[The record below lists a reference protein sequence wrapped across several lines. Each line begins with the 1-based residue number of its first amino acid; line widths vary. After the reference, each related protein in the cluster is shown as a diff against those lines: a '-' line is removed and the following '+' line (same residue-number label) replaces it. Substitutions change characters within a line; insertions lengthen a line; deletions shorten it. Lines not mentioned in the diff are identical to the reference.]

1 MNAGIIIIGDEI
13 LIGQVVDINSSW
25 ISREMNKIGFRTETV
40 ITVGDDGKSISDAI
54 DRCLDVA
61 DVVFMTGGLGPTK
74 DDITKKVICEKF
86 GTELVLNE
94 AVLANVAEMLG
105 RRGIALTEN
114 NRGQA
119 LVPATATVINNAV
132 GTAPGIMMEVLSPHP
147 EPVEGSSLSHSVPFV
162 STSSTGG
169 INSLPETL
177 SERSRRASR
186 RVELVGRNK
195 LLFSM
200 PGVPFEMR
208 YLMEH
213 EIIPLIKKHYNL
225 KPVFHKTLLLTG
237 IAESILAEKI
247 SDWEDSLAENVRLA
261 YLPAYSSIRLR
272 LSVYQPDDTTESY
285 INAKV
290 EELKRI
296 VPENIIAY
304 EDIKLEELVGKL
316 LKDKLCTVATAE
328 SCTGGKVASLIT
340 SVSGSSEYYKGSVVS
355 YCNEVKADVLGV
367 SRADLEKYGAVSS
380 TVAEQ
385 MASGVRRLLKTD
397 YAVATTGIAGPT
409 GGSDEKPVGTVWI
422 AVATPTKVLSRKYVF
437 GKDRS
442 INIER
447 FAASA
452 LSMLIVEMEKEC

>member
-1 MNAGIIIIGDEI
+1 
-13 LIGQVVDINSSW
+13 
-25 ISREMNKIGFRTETV
+25 
-40 ITVGDDGKSISDAI
+40 
-54 DRCLDVA
+54 
-61 DVVFMTGGLGPTK
+61 
-74 DDITKKVICEKF
+74 
-86 GTELVLNE
+86 
-94 AVLANVAEMLG
+94 
-105 RRGIALTEN
+105 
-114 NRGQA
+114 
-119 LVPATATVINNAV
+119 
-132 GTAPGIMMEVLSPHP
+132 
-147 EPVEGSSLSHSVPFV
+147 
-162 STSSTGG
+162 
-169 INSLPETL
+169 
-177 SERSRRASR
+177 
-186 RVELVGRNK
+186 
-195 LLFSM
+195 M

-247 SDWEDSLAENVRLA
+247 SDWEDSLAENVKLA

-316 LKDKLCTVATAE
+316 LKDKHFTVATAE

-422 AVATPTKVLSRKYVF
+422 AVATPTKVVSRKYVF
-437 GKDRS
+437 GKDRA

>member
-1 MNAGIIIIGDEI
+1 MQKKYITKMNAGIIIIGDEI

-54 DRCLDVA
+54 DRCLEVA

-132 GTAPGIMMEVLSPHP
+132 GTAPGIMME
-147 EPVEGSSLSHSVPFV
+147 
-162 STSSTGG
+162 
-169 INSLPETL
+169 
-177 SERSRRASR
+177 
-186 RVELVGRNK
+186 RNGK

-247 SDWEDSLAENVRLA
+247 SDWEDSLAKNVRLA

-272 LSVYQPDDTTESY
+272 LSVYQPDDTIESY

-316 LKDKLCTVATAE
+316 LKDRHCTVATAE

-385 MASGVRRLLKTD
+385 MATGVRRLLKTD

-422 AVATPTKVLSRKYVF
+422 AVATPTKVVSRKYVF

-452 LSMLIVEMEKEC
+452 LSMLIVEMEKE

>member
-54 DRCLDVA
+54 DRCLEVA

-86 GTELVLNE
+86 ATELVLNE
-94 AVLANVAEMLG
+94 QVLANVAEMLG

-132 GTAPGIMMEVLSPHP
+132 GTAPGIMME
-147 EPVEGSSLSHSVPFV
+147 
-162 STSSTGG
+162 
-169 INSLPETL
+169 
-177 SERSRRASR
+177 
-186 RVELVGRNK
+186 RNGK

-247 SDWEDSLAENVRLA
+247 SDWEDSLAKNVRLA

-272 LSVYQPDDTTESY
+272 LSVYEPDDTTESY
-285 INAKV
+285 IDSKV

-296 VPENIIAY
+296 VPENILAY
-304 EDIKLEELVGKL
+304 EDLKLEELVGKL
-316 LKDKLCTVATAE
+316 LKDRHCTVATAE

-397 YAVATTGIAGPT
+397 YAVATTGIAGST

-422 AVATPTKVLSRKYVF
+422 AVATPTKVVSRKYVF

-452 LSMLIVEMEKEC
+452 LSMLIVEMEKV

>member
-40 ITVGDDGKSISDAI
+40 VTVGDDGKSISDAI

-119 LVPATATVINNAV
+119 LVPAAATVINNAV
-132 GTAPGIMMEVLSPHP
+132 GTAPGIMME
-147 EPVEGSSLSHSVPFV
+147 
-162 STSSTGG
+162 
-169 INSLPETL
+169 
-177 SERSRRASR
+177 
-186 RVELVGRNK
+186 RNGK

-225 KPVFHKTLLLTG
+225 KPVYHKTLLLTG

-247 SDWEDSLAENVRLA
+247 SDWEDSLAKNVRLA

-316 LKDKLCTVATAE
+316 LKDKHCTVATAE

-422 AVATPTKVLSRKYVF
+422 AVATPTRVVSRKYIF

-452 LSMLIVEMEKEC
+452 LSMLIVEMEK

>member
-1 MNAGIIIIGDEI
+1 MNVGIIIIGDEI

-54 DRCLDVA
+54 DRCLEVA

-94 AVLANVAEMLG
+94 QVLANVAEMLG
-105 RRGIALTEN
+105 RRGIAMTEN

-119 LVPATATVINNAV
+119 LVPATATVVNNAV
-132 GTAPGIMMEVLSPHP
+132 GTAPGIMME
-147 EPVEGSSLSHSVPFV
+147 
-162 STSSTGG
+162 
-169 INSLPETL
+169 
-177 SERSRRASR
+177 
-186 RVELVGRNK
+186 RNGK

-213 EIIPLIKKHYNL
+213 EIIPLIKKHYDL

-247 SDWEDSLAENVRLA
+247 SDWEDSLAKNVKLA

-296 VPENIIAY
+296 VSENIIAY

-316 LKDKLCTVATAE
+316 LKDRHCTVATAE

-422 AVATPTKVLSRKYVF
+422 AVATPTKVVSRKYVF

-452 LSMLIVEMEKEC
+452 LSMLIVEMEK

>member
-94 AVLANVAEMLG
+94 TVLANVAEMLG

-132 GTAPGIMMEVLSPHP
+132 GTAPGIMMEVPS
-147 EPVEGSSLSHSVPFV
+147 
-162 STSSTGG
+162 
-169 INSLPETL
+169 NSLPETL
-177 SERSRRASR
+177 PERSRRASR

-213 EIIPLIKKHYNL
+213 EIFPLIKKHYNL
-225 KPVFHKTLLLTG
+225 KPVYHKTLLLTG

-247 SDWEDSLAENVRLA
+247 SDWEDSLAKNVKLA

-272 LSVYQPDDTTESY
+272 LSVYEPDENTEPY
-285 INAKV
+285 IESKV

-316 LKDKLCTVATAE
+316 LKDRHCTVATAE

-422 AVATPTKVLSRKYVF
+422 AVATPTKVVSRKYVF

-452 LSMLIVEMEKEC
+452 LSMLIVEMKKE

>member
-1 MNAGIIIIGDEI
+1 MNVGIIIIGDEI

-40 ITVGDDGKSISDAI
+40 VTVGDDGKSISDAI
-54 DRCLDVA
+54 DTCLDVA

-74 DDITKKVICEKF
+74 DDITKKVISEKF
-86 GTELVLNE
+86 GTELVIDE
-94 AVLANVAEMLG
+94 KVLANVAEMLG

-132 GTAPGIMMEVLSPHP
+132 GTAPGIMME
-147 EPVEGSSLSHSVPFV
+147 
-162 STSSTGG
+162 
-169 INSLPETL
+169 
-177 SERSRRASR
+177 
-186 RVELVGRNK
+186 RNGK

-247 SDWEDSLAENVRLA
+247 SDWEDSLAKNVRLA

-285 INAKV
+285 IDAKV

-316 LKDKLCTVATAE
+316 LKDRHCTVATAE

-422 AVATPTKVLSRKYVF
+422 AVDTPTKVVSRKYVF
-437 GKDRS
+437 GKDRA

>member
-54 DRCLDVA
+54 DRCLEVA

-86 GTELVLNE
+86 GTHLVLNE
-94 AVLANVAEMLG
+94 AVLENVKEILG
-105 RRGIALTEN
+105 RRGIAITEN
-114 NRGQA
+114 NHDQA
-119 LVPATATVINNAV
+119 MVPATAMVINNAV
-132 GTAPGIMMEVLSPHP
+132 GTAPAVMMNNK
-147 EPVEGSSLSHSVPFV
+147 G
-162 STSSTGG
+162 
-169 INSLPETL
+169 
-177 SERSRRASR
+177 
-186 RVELVGRNK
+186 K

-208 YLMEH
+208 YLMEN
-213 EIIPLIKKHYNL
+213 EIIPFLNKHYNL
-225 KPVFHKTLLLTG
+225 KPVVHKTLLLTG

-272 LSVYQPDDTTESY
+272 LSVYEPDDTTESY
-285 INAKV
+285 IEAKV
-290 EELKRI
+290 EELKKI

-304 EDIKLEELVGKL
+304 KDIKLEELVGDL
-316 LKDKLCTVATAE
+316 LKDRHCTVATAE

-340 SVSGSSEYYKGSVVS
+340 SIAGSSEYFKGSVVS
-355 YCNEVKADVLGV
+355 YCNEVKANVLGV
-367 SRADLEKYGAVSS
+367 RVDDLQNYGAVSCQ
-380 TVAEQ
+380 VAEQ
-385 MASGVRRLLKTD
+385 MASGVRRLLDTD
-397 YAVATTGIAGPT
+397 YAVSTTGIAGPG

-422 AVATPTKVLSRKYVF
+422 AVATPSGVSSKKYVF
-437 GKDRS
+437 GKDRG

-452 LSMLIVEMEKEC
+452 LSMLIVAMLKE

>member
-54 DRCLDVA
+54 DRCLEVA

-94 AVLANVAEMLG
+94 QVLANVAEMLG
-105 RRGIALTEN
+105 RRGIAMTEN

-132 GTAPGIMMEVLSPHP
+132 GTAPGIMME
-147 EPVEGSSLSHSVPFV
+147 
-162 STSSTGG
+162 
-169 INSLPETL
+169 
-177 SERSRRASR
+177 
-186 RVELVGRNK
+186 RNGK

-213 EIIPLIKKHYNL
+213 EINPLIKKHYNL

-247 SDWEDSLAENVRLA
+247 SDWEDSLAENVKLA

-304 EDIKLEELVGKL
+304 DDIKLEKLVGKL
-316 LKDKLCTVATAE
+316 LNDKHFTVATAE

-409 GGSDEKPVGTVWI
+409 GGSEEKPVGTVWI
-422 AVATPTKVLSRKYVF
+422 AVATPTKVVSRKYVF

>member
-54 DRCLDVA
+54 DRCLEVA

-94 AVLANVAEMLG
+94 QVLANVAEMLG
-105 RRGIALTEN
+105 RRGIAMTEN

-132 GTAPGIMMEVLSPHP
+132 GTAPGIMME
-147 EPVEGSSLSHSVPFV
+147 
-162 STSSTGG
+162 
-169 INSLPETL
+169 
-177 SERSRRASR
+177 
-186 RVELVGRNK
+186 RNGK

-200 PGVPFEMR
+200 PGVPFEMC

-247 SDWEDSLAENVRLA
+247 SDWEDSLAKNVRLA

-272 LSVYQPDDTTESY
+272 LSVYLPDDTTQSY

-316 LKDKLCTVATAE
+316 LKDRHCTVATAE

-422 AVATPTKVLSRKYVF
+422 AVASPTKVVSRKYVF
-437 GKDRS
+437 GKDRA

-452 LSMLIVEMEKEC
+452 LSMLIVEMEKEYSLFHHKLHLIFTYSSKVNSC

>member
-1 MNAGIIIIGDEI
+1 MNVGIIIIGDEI

-54 DRCLDVA
+54 DMCLEVA

-86 GTELVLNE
+86 ATELVLDE
-94 AVLANVAEMLG
+94 KVLANVAEMLG

-119 LVPATATVINNAV
+119 MVPATAKVINNAV
-132 GTAPGIMMEVLSPHP
+132 GTAPGIMME
-147 EPVEGSSLSHSVPFV
+147 
-162 STSSTGG
+162 
-169 INSLPETL
+169 
-177 SERSRRASR
+177 
-186 RVELVGRNK
+186 RNGK

-247 SDWEDSLAENVRLA
+247 SDWEDSLAKNVKLA

-272 LSVYQPDDTTESY
+272 LSVYEPDDNTESY
-285 INAKV
+285 IATKV
-290 EELKRI
+290 KELEQI
-296 VPENIIAY
+296 VSENIIAY

-316 LKDKLCTVATAE
+316 LKERHCSVATAE

-355 YCNEVKADVLGV
+355 YCNEVKANVLGV

-385 MASGVRRLLKTD
+385 MASGVRKLLGVD
-397 YAVATTGIAGPT
+397 YAVSTTGIAGPT

-422 AVATPTKVLSRKYVF
+422 AVAMPSKVVSRKYVF
-437 GKDRS
+437 GKDRA

-452 LSMLIVEMEKEC
+452 LAMLIVEMEKD

>member
-1 MNAGIIIIGDEI
+1 LQKKYITKMNAGIIIIGDEI

-54 DRCLDVA
+54 DRCLEVA

-132 GTAPGIMMEVLSPHP
+132 GTAPGIMMERK
-147 EPVEGSSLSHSVPFV
+147 G
-162 STSSTGG
+162 
-169 INSLPETL
+169 
-177 SERSRRASR
+177 
-186 RVELVGRNK
+186 K

-208 YLMEH
+208 YQMEH

-225 KPVFHKTLLLTG
+225 KSVFHKTLLLTG

-247 SDWEDSLAENVRLA
+247 SDWEDSLAKNVRLA

-272 LSVYQPDDTTESY
+272 LSVYEPDDTTESY
-285 INAKV
+285 IDSKV

-316 LKDKLCTVATAE
+316 LKDRHCTVATAE

-422 AVATPTKVLSRKYVF
+422 AVATPTKVVSRKYVF
-437 GKDRS
+437 GKDRA

>member
-54 DRCLDVA
+54 DKCFEVA

-86 GTELVLNE
+86 GTELVLDE
-94 AVLANVAEMLG
+94 KVLANVADMLG
-105 RRGIALTEN
+105 RRGIAMTEN

-132 GTAPGIMMEVLSPHP
+132 GTAPGIMMERD
-147 EPVEGSSLSHSVPFV
+147 G
-162 STSSTGG
+162 
-169 INSLPETL
+169 
-177 SERSRRASR
+177 
-186 RVELVGRNK
+186 K

-247 SDWEDSLAENVRLA
+247 SDWEDSLDMNVKLA

-272 LSVYQPDDTTESY
+272 LSVYEPDDNTEAY
-285 INAKV
+285 ISAKV
-290 EELKRI
+290 KELEQI
-296 VPENIIAY
+296 VSENIIAY

-316 LKDKLCTVATAE
+316 LKDRHSTVATAE

-340 SVSGSSEYYKGSVVS
+340 SISGSSEYYKGSVVS
-355 YCNEVKADVLGV
+355 YCNEVKANVLGV

-385 MASGVRRLLKTD
+385 MASGVRKLLGVD

-422 AVATPTKVLSRKYVF
+422 AVATPTKVVSRKYVF
-437 GKDRS
+437 GKDRA

-452 LSMLIVEMEKEC
+452 LSMLIVEMEKVL

>member
-25 ISREMNKIGFRTETV
+25 ISRAMNKIGFRTETV

-54 DRCLDVA
+54 DRCLEVA

-119 LVPATATVINNAV
+119 LVPATAMVINNAV
-132 GTAPGIMMEVLSPHP
+132 GTAPGIMMEVPS
-147 EPVEGSSLSHSVPFV
+147 
-162 STSSTGG
+162 
-169 INSLPETL
+169 NSLPE
-177 SERSRRASR
+177 RSR

-237 IAESILAEKI
+237 IAESILSEKI
-247 SDWEDSLAENVRLA
+247 SDWEDSLAKNVKLA

-272 LSVYQPDDTTESY
+272 LSVYEPDDTTESY

-316 LKDKLCTVATAE
+316 LKDWHCTVATAE

-422 AVATPTKVLSRKYVF
+422 AVATPTKVVSRKYVF

-452 LSMLIVEMEKEC
+452 LSMLIVEMEKE

>member
-54 DRCLDVA
+54 DRCLEVA

-105 RRGIALTEN
+105 RRGIAMTEN

-132 GTAPGIMMEVLSPHP
+132 GTAPGIMME
-147 EPVEGSSLSHSVPFV
+147 
-162 STSSTGG
+162 
-169 INSLPETL
+169 
-177 SERSRRASR
+177 
-186 RVELVGRNK
+186 RNGK

-247 SDWEDSLAENVRLA
+247 SDWEDSLAKNVRLA

-316 LKDKLCTVATAE
+316 LKDKHFTVATAE

-385 MASGVRRLLKTD
+385 MASGVGRLLKTD

-422 AVATPTKVLSRKYVF
+422 AVATPTRVVSRKYVF

-452 LSMLIVEMEKEC
+452 LSMLIVEMEK

>member
-25 ISREMNKIGFRTETV
+25 ISREMNKIGFRTETIV
-40 ITVGDDGKSISDAI
+40 TVGDDGKSISDAI
-54 DRCLDVA
+54 DKCFEVA

-74 DDITKKVICEKF
+74 DDITKKVICKKF
-86 GTELVLNE
+86 GTELVLDE
-94 AVLANVAEMLG
+94 KVLANVAEMLG

-119 LVPATATVINNAV
+119 MVPATAKVINNAV
-132 GTAPGIMMEVLSPHP
+132 GTAPGIMME
-147 EPVEGSSLSHSVPFV
+147 
-162 STSSTGG
+162 
-169 INSLPETL
+169 
-177 SERSRRASR
+177 
-186 RVELVGRNK
+186 RNGK

-213 EIIPLIKKHYNL
+213 EIIPLIKKHYDL

-237 IAESILAEKI
+237 IAESILSEKI
-247 SDWEDSLAENVRLA
+247 SDWEDSLAENVKLA

-272 LSVYQPDDTTESY
+272 LSVYEPDDNTESY
-285 INAKV
+285 IAGKV
-290 EELKRI
+290 KELEKI

-316 LKDKLCTVATAE
+316 LKEKHCTVATAE

-355 YCNEVKADVLGV
+355 YCNEVKANVLGV

-385 MASGVRRLLKTD
+385 MASGVRKLLGVD

-422 AVATPTKVLSRKYVF
+422 AVATPTKVVSRKYVF
-437 GKDRS
+437 GKDRA

-452 LSMLIVEMEKEC
+452 LSMLIVEMKKD

>member
-40 ITVGDDGKSISDAI
+40 ITVGDDGKSISAAI
-54 DRCLDVA
+54 DRCLEVA

-114 NRGQA
+114 NRAQA

-132 GTAPGIMMEVLSPHP
+132 GTAPGIMMEVSIPHP
-147 EPVEGSSLSHSVPFV
+147 ESVEGSVR
-162 STSSTGG
+162 G
-169 INSLPETL
+169 
-177 SERSRRASR
+177 
-186 RVELVGRNK
+186 K

-247 SDWEDSLAENVRLA
+247 SDWEDSLAKNVKLA

-272 LSVYQPDDTTESY
+272 LSVYEPDDNTESY
-285 INAKV
+285 IDSKV

-316 LKDKLCTVATAE
+316 LRDKHCTLATAE

-355 YCNEVKADVLGV
+355 YCNEIKADVLGV

-422 AVATPTKVLSRKYVF
+422 AVATPTKVVSRKYVF
-437 GKDRS
+437 GKDRA

-452 LSMLIVEMEKEC
+452 LSMLIVEMEKE

>member
-61 DVVFMTGGLGPTK
+61 DVVFITGGLGPTK

-94 AVLANVAEMLG
+94 QVLANVAEMLG

-132 GTAPGIMMEVLSPHP
+132 GTAPGIMMERNGKLLFS

-169 INSLPETL
+169 INSHPETHP
-177 SERSRRASR
+177 ERSRRASR

-247 SDWEDSLAENVRLA
+247 SDWEDSLAKNVRLA

-272 LSVYQPDDTTESY
+272 LSVYEPDDNTEAY
-285 INAKV
+285 ISAKV
-290 EELKRI
+290 KELEKI

-316 LKDKLCTVATAE
+316 LKEKHCTVATAE

-340 SVSGSSEYYKGSVVS
+340 SISGSSEYYKGSVVS
-355 YCNEVKADVLGV
+355 YCNEVKANVLGV
-367 SRADLEKYGAVSS
+367 SRADLEK
-380 TVAEQ
+380 VAEQ
-385 MASGVRRLLKTD
+385 MASGVRKLLGVD
-397 YAVATTGIAGPT
+397 YAVSTTGIAGPT

-422 AVATPTKVLSRKYVF
+422 AVATPTKVVSRKYVF
-437 GKDRS
+437 GKDRA

-452 LSMLIVEMEKEC
+452 LSMLIVEMEK

>member
-25 ISREMNKIGFRTETV
+25 ISREMNKIGFRTETL

-54 DRCLDVA
+54 DRCLEVA

-94 AVLANVAEMLG
+94 QVLANVAEMLG
-105 RRGIALTEN
+105 RRGIAMTEN

-132 GTAPGIMMEVLSPHP
+132 GTAPGIMMEVPS
-147 EPVEGSSLSHSVPFV
+147 
-162 STSSTGG
+162 
-169 INSLPETL
+169 NSLPETPP
-177 SERSRRASR
+177 ERSRRASR

-247 SDWEDSLAENVRLA
+247 SDWEDSLARNVRLA

-316 LKDKLCTVATAE
+316 LKDRHCTVATAE

-422 AVATPTKVLSRKYVF
+422 AVATPTKVVSRKYVF

-452 LSMLIVEMEKEC
+452 LSMLIVEMEKE

>member
-40 ITVGDDGKSISDAI
+40 ITVGDDGKSISAAI
-54 DRCLDVA
+54 DRCLEVA

-74 DDITKKVICEKF
+74 DDITKKVICEKY

-119 LVPATATVINNAV
+119 LVPATATVVNNAV
-132 GTAPGIMMEVLSPHP
+132 GTAPGIMME
-147 EPVEGSSLSHSVPFV
+147 
-162 STSSTGG
+162 
-169 INSLPETL
+169 
-177 SERSRRASR
+177 
-186 RVELVGRNK
+186 RNGK

-247 SDWEDSLAENVRLA
+247 SDWEDSLAKNVKLA

-272 LSVYQPDDTTESY
+272 LSVYEPDDTTESY
-285 INAKV
+285 IDSKV
-290 EELKRI
+290 EELRRI

-316 LKDKLCTVATAE
+316 LKDMHCTVATAE

-367 SRADLEKYGAVSS
+367 SRADLEKFGAVSS

-422 AVATPTKVLSRKYVF
+422 AVATPTKVVSRKYVF

-452 LSMLIVEMEKEC
+452 LSMLIVEMEKE

>member
-54 DRCLDVA
+54 DTCLDVA

-119 LVPATATVINNAV
+119 LVPATASVINNAV
-132 GTAPGIMMEVLSPHP
+132 GTAPGIMME
-147 EPVEGSSLSHSVPFV
+147 
-162 STSSTGG
+162 
-169 INSLPETL
+169 
-177 SERSRRASR
+177 
-186 RVELVGRNK
+186 RNEK

-247 SDWEDSLAENVRLA
+247 SDWEDSLAKNVKLA

-290 EELKRI
+290 EELKKI

-316 LKDKLCTVATAE
+316 LKDKHCTVATAE

-367 SRADLEKYGAVSS
+367 NRADLEKYGAVSS

-422 AVATPTKVLSRKYVF
+422 AVAMPTKVVSRKYVF

-452 LSMLIVEMEKEC
+452 LSMLIVEMKKA

>member
-94 AVLANVAEMLG
+94 QVLANVAEMLG
-105 RRGIALTEN
+105 RRGIAMTEN

-132 GTAPGIMMEVLSPHP
+132 GTAPGIMME
-147 EPVEGSSLSHSVPFV
+147 
-162 STSSTGG
+162 
-169 INSLPETL
+169 
-177 SERSRRASR
+177 
-186 RVELVGRNK
+186 RNGK

-247 SDWEDSLAENVRLA
+247 SDWEDSLAKNVRLA

-422 AVATPTKVLSRKYVF
+422 AVATPTKVVSRKYVF

-452 LSMLIVEMEKEC
+452 LSMLIVEMEKE

>member
-54 DRCLDVA
+54 DKCLEVA

-86 GTELVLNE
+86 GTELVLDE
-94 AVLANVAEMLG
+94 KVLANVAEMLG
-105 RRGIALTEN
+105 RRGIAMTEN

-132 GTAPGIMMEVLSPHP
+132 GTAPGIMME
-147 EPVEGSSLSHSVPFV
+147 
-162 STSSTGG
+162 
-169 INSLPETL
+169 
-177 SERSRRASR
+177 
-186 RVELVGRNK
+186 RNGK

-213 EIIPLIKKHYNL
+213 EIIPLIKKHYDL

-272 LSVYQPDDTTESY
+272 LSVYEPNDNTESY
-285 INAKV
+285 IAGKV
-290 EELKRI
+290 KELEQI

-316 LKDKLCTVATAE
+316 LKDKHCTVATAE

-355 YCNEVKADVLGV
+355 YCNEVKANVLGV

-397 YAVATTGIAGPT
+397 YAVAKIGRA
-409 GGSDEKPVGTVWI
+409 SC
-422 AVATPTKVLSRKYVF
+422 R
-437 GKDRS
+437 
-442 INIER
+442 ER
-447 FAASA
+447 
-452 LSMLIVEMEKEC
+452 V

>member
-54 DRCLDVA
+54 DTCLDVA

-105 RRGIALTEN
+105 RRGIAMTEN

-119 LVPATATVINNAV
+119 LVPATATVVNNAV
-132 GTAPGIMMEVLSPHP
+132 GTAPGIMMEVPS
-147 EPVEGSSLSHSVPFV
+147 
-162 STSSTGG
+162 
-169 INSLPETL
+169 NSLPE
-177 SERSRRASR
+177 RSR

-247 SDWEDSLAENVRLA
+247 SDWEDSLAKNVRLA

-316 LKDKLCTVATAE
+316 LKDKHCTVATAE

-422 AVATPTKVLSRKYVF
+422 AVATPTKVVSRKYVF
-437 GKDRS
+437 GKDRA

-452 LSMLIVEMEKEC
+452 LSMLIVEME

>member
-54 DRCLDVA
+54 DRCLEVA

-94 AVLANVAEMLG
+94 QVLANVAEMLG
-105 RRGIALTEN
+105 RRGIAMTEN

-132 GTAPGIMMEVLSPHP
+132 GTAPGIMMERK
-147 EPVEGSSLSHSVPFV
+147 G
-162 STSSTGG
+162 
-169 INSLPETL
+169 
-177 SERSRRASR
+177 
-186 RVELVGRNK
+186 K

-247 SDWEDSLAENVRLA
+247 SDWEDSLAENVKLA

-272 LSVYQPDDTTESY
+272 LSVYQPDDNTEAY
-285 INAKV
+285 ISAKV
-290 EELKRI
+290 KELEQI

-316 LKDKLCTVATAE
+316 LKDRHCTVATAE

-385 MASGVRRLLKTD
+385 MAMGVRRLLKTD

-422 AVATPTKVLSRKYVF
+422 AVATPTKVVSRKYVF

>member
-54 DRCLDVA
+54 DQCFEVA

-86 GTELVLNE
+86 GTELVLDE
-94 AVLANVAEMLG
+94 KVLANVAEMLG

-119 LVPATATVINNAV
+119 LVPASATVINNAV
-132 GTAPGIMMEVLSPHP
+132 GTAPGIMMEVPS
-147 EPVEGSSLSHSVPFV
+147 
-162 STSSTGG
+162 
-169 INSLPETL
+169 NSLPETL
-177 SERSRRASR
+177 PERSRRASR

-247 SDWEDSLAENVRLA
+247 SDWEDSLDKNVKLA

-272 LSVYQPDDTTESY
+272 LSVYEPDDNTEAY
-285 INAKV
+285 ISAKV
-290 EELKRI
+290 KELEKI

-316 LKDKLCTVATAE
+316 LKDKHCTVATAE

-355 YCNEVKADVLGV
+355 YCNEVKANVLGV

-385 MASGVRRLLKTD
+385 MASGVRKLLGVD
-397 YAVATTGIAGPT
+397 FAVATTGIAGPT

-422 AVATPTKVLSRKYVF
+422 AVATPTNVVSRKYVF
-437 GKDRS
+437 GKDRA

-452 LSMLIVEMEKEC
+452 LSMLIVEMKKD

>member
-54 DRCLDVA
+54 DKCFEVA

-94 AVLANVAEMLG
+94 QVLANVAEMLG

-132 GTAPGIMMEVLSPHP
+132 GTAPGIMMEVPS
-147 EPVEGSSLSHSVPFV
+147 
-162 STSSTGG
+162 
-169 INSLPETL
+169 NSLPE
-177 SERSRRASR
+177 RSR

-213 EIIPLIKKHYNL
+213 EIIPQIKKHYNL

-247 SDWEDSLAENVRLA
+247 SDWEDSLDKNVKLA

-272 LSVYQPDDTTESY
+272 LSVYEPDDNTEAY
-285 INAKV
+285 ISAKV

-316 LKDKLCTVATAE
+316 LKEKHCMVATAE

-340 SVSGSSEYYKGSVVS
+340 SISGSSEYYKGSVVS

-422 AVATPTKVLSRKYVF
+422 AVATPTRVVSRKYVF

-452 LSMLIVEMEKEC
+452 LSMLIVEMEK

>member
-54 DRCLDVA
+54 DRCLEVA

-86 GTELVLNE
+86 GTELVLDE
-94 AVLANVAEMLG
+94 KVLANVAEMLG
-105 RRGIALTEN
+105 RRGIAMTEN

-132 GTAPGIMMEVLSPHP
+132 GTAPGIMMEVSNIP
-147 EPVEGSSLSHSVPFV
+147 HSVPFV

-169 INSLPETL
+169 INSHPEP
-177 SERSRRASR
+177 
-186 RVELVGRNK
+186 VEGSIPQK

-200 PGVPFEMR
+200 PGVPFEMH
-208 YLMEH
+208 YLMER

-247 SDWEDSLAENVRLA
+247 SDWEDSLAKNVRLA

-290 EELKRI
+290 EELKKI

-316 LKDKLCTVATAE
+316 LKDRHCTVATAE

-422 AVATPTKVLSRKYVF
+422 AVATPTKVVSRKYVF
-437 GKDRS
+437 GKDRA

>member
-54 DRCLDVA
+54 DRCLEVA

-94 AVLANVAEMLG
+94 EVLANVAEMLG

-132 GTAPGIMMEVLSPHP
+132 GTAPGIMME
-147 EPVEGSSLSHSVPFV
+147 
-162 STSSTGG
+162 
-169 INSLPETL
+169 
-177 SERSRRASR
+177 
-186 RVELVGRNK
+186 RNGK

-247 SDWEDSLAENVRLA
+247 SDWEDSLAKNVRLA

-272 LSVYQPDDTTESY
+272 LSVYQPDVTTESY

-316 LKDKLCTVATAE
+316 LKDRHCMVATAE

-422 AVATPTKVLSRKYVF
+422 AVATPTKVVSRKYVF

>member
-40 ITVGDDGKSISDAI
+40 VTVGDDGKSISDAI
-54 DRCLDVA
+54 DRCLEVA

-105 RRGIALTEN
+105 RRGIAMTEN

-132 GTAPGIMMEVLSPHP
+132 GTAPGIMME
-147 EPVEGSSLSHSVPFV
+147 
-162 STSSTGG
+162 
-169 INSLPETL
+169 
-177 SERSRRASR
+177 
-186 RVELVGRNK
+186 RNGK

-272 LSVYQPDDTTESY
+272 LSVYEPDDTTESY
-285 INAKV
+285 IDSKV

-296 VPENIIAY
+296 VSDNIIAY

-316 LKDKLCTVATAE
+316 LNDRHCTVATAE

-340 SVSGSSEYYKGSVVS
+340 SVSGSSEYYKGSIVS

-422 AVATPTKVLSRKYVF
+422 AVATPTRVVSRKYVF

-452 LSMLIVEMEKEC
+452 LSMLIVEMEKE

>member
-54 DRCLDVA
+54 DRCLEVA

-119 LVPATATVINNAV
+119 LVPAIAKVINNAV
-132 GTAPGIMMEVLSPHP
+132 GTAPGIMME
-147 EPVEGSSLSHSVPFV
+147 
-162 STSSTGG
+162 
-169 INSLPETL
+169 
-177 SERSRRASR
+177 
-186 RVELVGRNK
+186 RNGK

-247 SDWEDSLAENVRLA
+247 SDWEDSLAKNVRLA

-272 LSVYQPDDTTESY
+272 LSVYEPDDNTEAY
-285 INAKV
+285 ISAKV
-290 EELKRI
+290 KELEQI

-304 EDIKLEELVGKL
+304 EDIKLEDLVGKL
-316 LKDKLCTVATAE
+316 LKDRHCTVATAE

-385 MASGVRRLLKTD
+385 MASGVRSLLKTD

-409 GGSDEKPVGTVWI
+409 GGSEEKPVGTVWI
-422 AVATPTKVLSRKYVF
+422 AVASPTKVVSRKYVF
-437 GKDRS
+437 GKDRA

-452 LSMLIVEMEKEC
+452 LSMLIVEMEKE

>member
-54 DRCLDVA
+54 DRCLEVA

-105 RRGIALTEN
+105 RRGIAMTEN

-132 GTAPGIMMEVLSPHP
+132 GTAPGIMME
-147 EPVEGSSLSHSVPFV
+147 
-162 STSSTGG
+162 
-169 INSLPETL
+169 
-177 SERSRRASR
+177 
-186 RVELVGRNK
+186 RNGK

-225 KPVFHKTLLLTG
+225 KPVYHKTLLLTG

-247 SDWEDSLAENVRLA
+247 SDWEDSLAKNVRLA

-316 LKDKLCTVATAE
+316 LKDRHCTVATAE

-422 AVATPTKVLSRKYVF
+422 AVATPTRVVSRKYVF

-452 LSMLIVEMEKEC
+452 LSMLIVEMEK

>member
-54 DRCLDVA
+54 DRCINVA

-86 GTELVLNE
+86 GTELVLDE
-94 AVLANVAEMLG
+94 KVLANVAEMLG

-132 GTAPGIMMEVLSPHP
+132 GTAPGIMMEVNR
-147 EPVEGSSLSHSVPFV
+147 SLSGVETAV
-162 STSSTGG
+162 
-169 INSLPETL
+169 NS
-177 SERSRRASR
+177 
-186 RVELVGRNK
+186 K

-237 IAESILAEKI
+237 IAESILSEKI
-247 SDWEDSLAENVRLA
+247 SDWEDSLDKNVKLA

-272 LSVYQPDDTTESY
+272 LSVYEPDDNTEAY
-285 INAKV
+285 ISDKV
-290 EELKRI
+290 KELEQI

-304 EDIKLEELVGKL
+304 EDIMLEELVGKL
-316 LKDKLCTVATAE
+316 LKEKHCTVATAE

-355 YCNEVKADVLGV
+355 YCNEVKVNVLGV

-385 MASGVRRLLKTD
+385 MASGVRKLLGVD
-397 YAVATTGIAGPT
+397 YAVSTTGVAGPT

-422 AVATPTKVLSRKYVF
+422 AVATPTKVVSRKYVF
-437 GKDRS
+437 GKDRA

-452 LSMLIVEMEKEC
+452 LAMLIVEMKKD

>member
-25 ISREMNKIGFRTETV
+25 ISHEMNKIGFRTETV

-54 DRCLDVA
+54 DRCLEVA

-86 GTELVLNE
+86 GTELVQNE

-132 GTAPGIMMEVLSPHP
+132 GTAPGIMMEVPS
-147 EPVEGSSLSHSVPFV
+147 
-162 STSSTGG
+162 
-169 INSLPETL
+169 NSLPETL
-177 SERSRRASR
+177 PERSRRASR
-186 RVELVGRNK
+186 RVELVGKNK

-247 SDWEDSLAENVRLA
+247 SDWEDSLAKNVRLA

-272 LSVYQPDDTTESY
+272 LSVYEPDDNTEAY
-285 INAKV
+285 ISAKV
-290 EELKRI
+290 KELKKI

-316 LKDKLCTVATAE
+316 LKDKHCTVATAE

-409 GGSDEKPVGTVWI
+409 GGSDEKPVGTMWI
-422 AVATPTKVLSRKYVF
+422 AVATPTKVVSRKYVF

>member
-54 DRCLDVA
+54 DRCLEVA

-132 GTAPGIMMEVLSPHP
+132 GTAPGIMMEVPS
-147 EPVEGSSLSHSVPFV
+147 
-162 STSSTGG
+162 
-169 INSLPETL
+169 NSLPE
-177 SERSRRASR
+177 RSR

-247 SDWEDSLAENVRLA
+247 SDWEDSLAENVKLA

-272 LSVYQPDDTTESY
+272 LSVYEPDDTTESY

-316 LKDKLCTVATAE
+316 LKGRHCTVATAE

-422 AVATPTKVLSRKYVF
+422 AVATPTRVVSRKYVF
-437 GKDRS
+437 GKDRA

>member
-54 DRCLDVA
+54 DRCLEVA

-132 GTAPGIMMEVLSPHP
+132 GTAPGIMMEVSNIP
-147 EPVEGSSLSHSVPFV
+147 HSVPFV

-169 INSLPETL
+169 INSHPEP
-177 SERSRRASR
+177 
-186 RVELVGRNK
+186 VEGSIPQK

-247 SDWEDSLAENVRLA
+247 SDWEDSLAKNVRLA

-316 LKDKLCTVATAE
+316 LKDRHCTVATAE

-340 SVSGSSEYYKGSVVS
+340 SVSGSSECYKGSVVS

-422 AVATPTKVLSRKYVF
+422 AVAMPTKVVSRKYVF

-452 LSMLIVEMEKEC
+452 LSMLIVEMEKE

>member
-54 DRCLDVA
+54 DRCLEVA

-94 AVLANVAEMLG
+94 EVLANVAEMLG

-132 GTAPGIMMEVLSPHP
+132 GTAPGIMME
-147 EPVEGSSLSHSVPFV
+147 
-162 STSSTGG
+162 
-169 INSLPETL
+169 
-177 SERSRRASR
+177 
-186 RVELVGRNK
+186 RNGK

-247 SDWEDSLAENVRLA
+247 SDWEDSLAKNVRLA

-272 LSVYQPDDTTESY
+272 LSVYQPDVTTESY

-316 LKDKLCTVATAE
+316 LKDRHCMVATAE

-385 MASGVRRLLKTD
+385 MASGVRHLLKTD
-397 YAVATTGIAGPT
+397 YAVATTGIAGPA

-422 AVATPTKVLSRKYVF
+422 AVATPTKVVSRKYVF

-452 LSMLIVEMEKEC
+452 LSMLIVEMEKVL

>member
-25 ISREMNKIGFRTETV
+25 ISREMNKIGFRTETM

-54 DRCLDVA
+54 DRCLEVA

-132 GTAPGIMMEVLSPHP
+132 GTAPGIMME
-147 EPVEGSSLSHSVPFV
+147 
-162 STSSTGG
+162 
-169 INSLPETL
+169 
-177 SERSRRASR
+177 
-186 RVELVGRNK
+186 RNGK

-247 SDWEDSLAENVRLA
+247 SDWEDSLAKNVRLA

-272 LSVYQPDDTTESY
+272 LSVYQPDDTIESY

-316 LKDKLCTVATAE
+316 LKDRHCTVATAE

-385 MASGVRRLLKTD
+385 MATGVRRLLKTD

-422 AVATPTKVLSRKYVF
+422 AVATPTRVVSRKYIF

-452 LSMLIVEMEKEC
+452 LSMLIVEMEK

>member
-1 MNAGIIIIGDEI
+1 MNAGIIMIGDEI

-54 DRCLDVA
+54 DRCLEVA

-86 GTELVLNE
+86 ATELVLNE
-94 AVLANVAEMLG
+94 QVLANVAEMLG

-132 GTAPGIMMEVLSPHP
+132 GTAPGIMME
-147 EPVEGSSLSHSVPFV
+147 
-162 STSSTGG
+162 
-169 INSLPETL
+169 
-177 SERSRRASR
+177 
-186 RVELVGRNK
+186 RNGK

-247 SDWEDSLAENVRLA
+247 SDWEDSLAKNVRLA

-272 LSVYQPDDTTESY
+272 LSVYEPDDTTESY
-285 INAKV
+285 IDSKV

-296 VPENIIAY
+296 VPENILAY
-304 EDIKLEELVGKL
+304 EDLKLEELVGKL
-316 LKDKLCTVATAE
+316 LKDRHCTVATAE

-397 YAVATTGIAGPT
+397 YAVATTGIAGST

-422 AVATPTKVLSRKYVF
+422 AVATPTKVVSRKYVF

-452 LSMLIVEMEKEC
+452 LSMLIVEMEKV